1 MNKKQLGAFLKVV
14 YKGKDRPALTNILID
29 RIKGKTC
36 LVGTNGVMLA
46 AVFVDGLDEW
56 VGRQIARIDLEASHK
71 AMTSRVSDLFGANE
85 VAEIMDN
92 GRNVTT
98 KFPDYMS
105 LITPY
110 LEGEPTGQ
118 ARMRFNADFF
128 KVIQDLN
135 SEDSLTINLYGETKP
150 MVFKSERGI
159 YIVMPMTLKKPGQAS

>member
-14 YKGKDRPALTNILID
+14 YKGKDRPALTNILVD

-36 LVGTNGVMLA
+36 LVSTNGVMLA
-46 AVFVDGLDEW
+46 VVFVDGLDEW
-56 VGRQIARIDLEASHK
+56 VGRQIARIDLEASYK

-98 KFPDYMS
+98 KFPEYMS

-110 LEGEPTGQ
+110 LEGEPIGQ

-135 SEDSLTINLYGETKP
+135 GEDNLTINLYGETKP

-159 YIVMPMTLKKPGQAS
+159 YIVMPMTLKKSGQAS

>member
-29 RIKGKTC
+29 RIKGRTC
-36 LVGTNGVMLA
+36 LVGTNGVILA

-56 VGRQIARIDLEASHK
+56 VGRQIARIDLEASYK
-71 AMTSRVSDLFGANE
+71 AMTSRVSDLFGASE

-105 LITPY
+105 IITPY
-110 LEGEPTGQ
+110 LEGEPVGQ
-118 ARMRFNADFF
+118 ARMSFNADFF
-128 KVIQDLN
+128 KLVQD
-135 SEDSLTINLYGETKP
+135 INGEGNITVDLHGEIKP

>member
-46 AVFVDGLDEW
+46 AVFIDGLDEW
-56 VGRQIARIDLEASHK
+56 VGRQIARIDLEASYK

-105 LITPY
+105 LINPY

-128 KVIQDLN
+128 KVVQDLN
-135 SEDSLTINLYGETKP
+135 GEDSLTINLYGETKP

>member
-29 RIKGKTC
+29 RIKGRTC

-56 VGRQIARIDLEASHK
+56 VGRQIARIDLEASYK
-71 AMTSRVSDLFGANE
+71 AMTSRVSDLFGASE
-85 VAEIMDN
+85 VAEILDN

-105 LITPY
+105 IITPY
-110 LEGEPTGQ
+110 LEGEPVGQ

-128 KVIQDLN
+128 KLVQD
-135 SEDSLTINLYGETKP
+135 INGEGNITVDLHGEIKP

>member
-29 RIKGKTC
+29 RIRGKTC

-56 VGRQIARIDLEASHK
+56 VGRQIARIDLDAAHK
-71 AMTSRVSDLFGANE
+71 AMTSRVSDLLGANE

-110 LEGEPTGQ
+110 LEGEPVGQ

-128 KVIQDLN
+128 KVIQDIDG
-135 SEDSLTINLYGETKP
+135 EGSLTIDLYGERKP

-159 YIVMPMTLKKPGQAS
+159 YIVMPITLKKPGQAN

>member
-14 YKGKDRPALTNILID
+14 YKDKDRPALASILID
-29 RIKGKTC
+29 RVKGKTC

-46 AVFVDGLDEW
+46 AVFVDDLDEW
-56 VGRQIARIDLEASHK
+56 VGRQIARIDLEASHR
-71 AMTSRVSDLFGANE
+71 AMTSRASDLFGANE

-98 KFPDYMS
+98 KFPGYMS

-110 LEGEPTGQ
+110 LEGEPVGQ

-128 KVIQDLN
+128 KVIQDLDGEGN
-135 SEDSLTINLYGETKP
+135 LTVNLYGETKP